1 MNAIEFVA
9 QMSRPCIKAKFEL
22 SASEYFD
29 TEVGQKMML
38 FIAGNVKV
46 VDETSFSLQDWEITK
61 SFHMNPLYSGRNFF
75 SDMEDLGFTCEII
88 SYHDKNAPVRTYLFK
103 ANK

>member
-9 QMSRPCIKAKFEL
+9 QMSKPCIKAKYEL

-29 TEVGQKMML
+29 TEVGQKMIL
-38 FIAGNVKV
+38 FIAGKV
-46 VDETSFSLQDWEITK
+46 RVMDSTSFSLQDWEITND
-61 SFHMNPLYSGRNFF
+61 FHKNPLYAGRNFF

-88 SYHDKNAPVRTYLFK
+88 SYRDEEAPVRTYLFK
-103 ANK
+103 AQ